1 MQKLSIKLNKD
12 LLDGYKFNSRKYK
25 NKDGQQVEVKEY
37 ELEVILNKEE
47 VLKSG
52 DTWEL
57 VNKGFVTGKGVKQAD
72 GKYSKEPIFGNV
84 TEIRDKSEIQVVG
97 ADDITTEF
105 NLPEVNVDLGEVE
118 DYSQIPF

>member
-12 LLDGYKFNSRKYK
+12 LLDGYKFNPRKYQ
-25 NKDGQQVEVKEY
+25 NKEGQQVEVKEY
-37 ELEVILNKEE
+37 ELELILNKDE

-57 VNKGFVTGKGVKQAD
+57 VSKGFVTGKGVKQAD

-84 TEIRDKSEIQVVG
+84 TEIRDIG
-97 ADDITTEF
+97 GDDITAEF
-105 NLPEVNVDLGEVE
+105 QQPDVRVDLGEVAPE
-118 DYSQIPF
+118 DIPF